1 MQLNNV
7 SIYTNDGEFI
17 ERGYVTIEGDEI
29 VAVGAGESRYEGENL
44 DFAGSLVMPSFVNA
58 HTHIY
63 STLSRGMRLSP
74 FNPGSFTELLEQ
86 LWWRLDRSLT
96 LEELKISG
104 YVAAIESLK
113 SGVTTLFDHSA
124 SPNAISGSL
133 ETIAGSVNETGL
145 RYCGAYEVSDRDGT
159 KARDEGIKENM
170 EFSRFNTPFRRGF
183 FGLHASLTLSRETL
197 SLVSKEISGSIPIHV
212 HIAEGPEDQERS
224 LSLFDQRVLERFHR
238 SGLMSPG
245 SIYAHCIHTTPE
257 ERELIPGTGGSIAVN
272 VQSNTNN
279 GVGLPDW
286 KGFLREGVE
295 TAIGNDGYGF
305 NLCHDVRFALLTPHY
320 LSRDSRVSGSPDL
333 KDTLFGAN
341 YRLATRTFGANLGT
355 VREGSAADLV
365 VIDYRSPTP
374 VDAGNFLD
382 HYFFGICDNIKVT
395 DAFVSGRHVL
405 SGGRA
410 TLVDEEAI
418 YSEARRLSANIWK
431 RI

>member
-1 MQLNNV
+1 VQLNNV
-7 SIYTNDGEFI
+7 SIYTNDGEYI
-17 ERGYVTIEGDEI
+17 ERGYVTIENDEI
-29 VAVGAGESRYEGENL
+29 VAVGAGESRYEGANL
-44 DFAGSLVMPSFVNA
+44 DFVGRLVMPSFVNA

-74 FNPGSFTELLEQ
+74 FNPDSFTELLEQ

-96 LEELKISG
+96 LEELRISG

-133 ETIAGSVNETGL
+133 ETIAGAVNTTGL
-145 RYCGAYEVSDRDGT
+145 RYCGAYEVSDRDGA
-159 KARDEGIKENM
+159 KARDEGIRENM
-170 EFSRFNTPFRRGF
+170 EFSRFNTSFRRGF

-197 SLVSKEISGSIPIHV
+197 SLVSKEVSGSVPIHV

-257 ERELIPGTGGSIAVN
+257 ERELIPRTGGSIALN

-286 KGFLREGVE
+286 KSFLREGVE

-305 NLCHDVRFALLTPHY
+305 NLCHDLRFTLLTPHY
-320 LSRDSRVSGSPDL
+320 LSRDPRVSGSLDL
-333 KDTLFGAN
+333 QDTLFGAN

-355 VREGSAADLV
+355 VREGSTADLV

-382 HYFFGICDNIKVT
+382 HFFFGICDNIKVT

-410 TLVDEEAI
+410 TMVDEEEI
-418 YSEARRLSANIWK
+418 YSEARKLSAILWK